1 MVTRP
6 AMMYGLQTVLP
17 KKKDKLEA
25 AESVDSKI
33 FNGKLEMI
41 ISEVPLI
48 AQVEQFWRQSWRGKV
63 ETVWT
68 CRGGRVNI
76 KSQGC

>member
-1 MVTRP
+1 
-6 AMMYGLQTVLP
+6 MMYGLQTVLP

-48 AQVEQFWRQSWRGKV
+48 AQVEQF
-63 ETVWT
+63 
-68 CRGGRVNI
+68 
-76 KSQGC
+76 